1 MRAAALLFPMLLA
14 LIACGAAPADPTTP
28 DHAATVLVPGPL
40 DPQGQPHDAY
50 TLEAVAVDGDTLR
63 LDVSYGG
70 GCRDHVFQ
78 LVISTA
84 FLESEPVQARS
95 VLSHDAQGDRC
106 KALLH
111 ATLSADLTPL
121 KEEWRRQYQ
130 KASGKIRLFLVGP
143 DREVLYSF

>member
-1 MRAAALLFPMLLA
+1 MRAAALLLPVLLA
-14 LIACGAAPADPTTP
+14 LIACGAAPADPTPP
-28 DHAATVLVPGPL
+28 DHAATVLFSGPL
-40 DPQGQPHDAY
+40 DPQAWPHDAY
-50 TLEAVAVDGDTLR
+50 TLETLAISGDTLR

-78 LVISTA
+78 LVISTT

-95 VLSHDAQGDRC
+95 VLAHDAQGDLC
-106 KALLH
+106 KALVH

-121 KEEWRRQYQ
+121 KQEWRRQYQ